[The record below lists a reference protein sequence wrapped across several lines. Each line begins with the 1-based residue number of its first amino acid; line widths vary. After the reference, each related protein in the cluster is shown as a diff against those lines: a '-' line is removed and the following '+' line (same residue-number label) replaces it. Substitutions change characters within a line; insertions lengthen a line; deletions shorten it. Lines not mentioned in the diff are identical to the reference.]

1 MSHKEREV
9 SKAELEL
16 ESRGTAK
23 TDRQNK
29 IKQKHF

>member
-1 MSHKEREV
+1 MSHREREV

-16 ESRGTAK
+16 EYRGTAK

-29 IKQKHF
+29 IK

>member
-1 MSHKEREV
+1 MSHREREV
-9 SKAELEL
+9 SRELEL

-23 TDRQNK
+23 TNRQNK